1 MMTKINK
8 ETDDSKDYENVL
20 YDGKQPQVIFIFF
33 SFQLKYFNSCFFF
46 LMLLRAYHGLSLVLI
61 KMYKKTTM
69 KII

>member
-33 SFQLKYFNSCFFF
+33 FRFQLKYFNSCF
-46 LMLLRAYHGLSLVLI
+46 SSDVP
-61 KMYKKTTM
+61 
-69 KII
+69 

>member
-33 SFQLKYFNSCFFF
+33 SFNLNISIHVFL

>member
-1 MMTKINK
+1 MTKINK

-33 SFQLKYFNSCFFF
+33 FSDSNLNISIHVFLLMFLK
-46 LMLLRAYHGLSLVLI
+46 AYHGLSLVLI